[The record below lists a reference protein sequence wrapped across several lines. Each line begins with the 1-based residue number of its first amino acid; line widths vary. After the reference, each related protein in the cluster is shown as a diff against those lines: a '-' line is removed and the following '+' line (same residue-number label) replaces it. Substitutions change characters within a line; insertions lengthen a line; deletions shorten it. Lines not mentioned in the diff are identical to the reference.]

1 MAFIF
6 IYRKLWYNLLKY
18 KERIGISMESII
30 DIVFGIVMFVIGFFV
45 GVSRNEK

>member
-1 MAFIF
+1 M
-6 IYRKLWYNLLKY
+6 WYNLLKY
-18 KERIGISMESII
+18 NKRIGISMESII